1 MSKSPIP
8 FNPGRF
14 DGALIEPFY
23 SVGLAAVPYR
33 REREKLVRLLRSKH
47 QDNEK
52 AQALADT
59 LEACVKSRRCK
70 SAACAE
76 CARASQKLFASTAA
90 AFLAKQKGAGHLVC
104 VSIVPAD
111 GRCKPKEL
119 APAYAVRN
127 VRRWKERLGRAGVTW
142 FVGALD
148 YSLNEHD
155 TARYKPHWSE
165 HVYGLTTTTD
175 MDRLKK
181 ELRKQFPATEE
192 IPRPVKV
199 KIWDGDPDALAY
211 MLKPNYWRRVAT
223 DDGERFTKNGMRSC
237 RATDKQRL
245 RSKERV
251 RLALYLDELGLH
263 GRLVL
268 RWAQFMNRGATASI
282 EERAPKTVGT
292 RIA

>member
-1 MSKSPIP
+1 MSKSPLH
-8 FNPGRF
+8 FNPTRF
-14 DGALIEPFY
+14 EGALSEKLYIGFA
-23 SVGLAAVPYR
+23 SASR
-33 REREKLVRLLRSKH
+33 KMEREKLIRLLRTKH
-47 QDNEK
+47 KDNDE
-52 AQALADT
+52 AQTLADK
-59 LEACVKSRRCK
+59 LEACKKNKRCQL
-70 SAACAE
+70 APCPE
-76 CARASQKLFASTAA
+76 CAPAGQKLLAKVAA
-90 AFLAKQKGAGHLVC
+90 TFLAKQEGAGHLVC

-111 GRCKPKEL
+111 GVCKPKDL
-119 APAYAVRN
+119 DPAYAARN

-165 HVYGLTTTTD
+165 HIYGLTTTTD

-181 ELRKQFPATEE
+181 ELRKQFPVTEA

-211 MLKPNYWRRVAT
+211 LLKPNYWRRVAT

-268 RWAQFMNRGATASI
+268 RWAQFVNRGATASI

>member
-14 DGALIEPFY
+14 DGALTESFY
-23 SVGLAAVPYR
+23 ARGFAAGPYK
-33 REREKLVRLLRSKH
+33 RERDQLVRLLRSKH
-47 QDNEK
+47 KNSDK
-52 AQALADT
+52 AQALADK
-59 LEACVKSRRCK
+59 LEPCVKGWRCR
-70 SAACAE
+70 SGACPE
-76 CARASQKLFASTAA
+76 CTRAGQKLFAKTAA
-90 AFLAKQKGAGHLVC
+90 AFQAKHHEVGHIVC

-111 GRCKPKEL
+111 GSCKPKDL
-119 APAYAVRN
+119 DPAFAARN
-127 VRRWKERLGRAGVTW
+127 VRRWKEWLGRAGITW

-155 TARYKPHWSE
+155 TERYKPYWSE
-165 HVYGLTTTTD
+165 HIYGLTTTAD
-175 MDRLKK
+175 IKGLKK
-181 ELRKQFPATEE
+181 KLRKQFPASDA

-199 KIWDGDPDALAY
+199 KPWDGDPDAFNY
-211 MLKPNYWRRVAT
+211 ILKPNYWRRVAT
-223 DDGERFTKNGMRSC
+223 DDGERFTKNGKRSC

-245 RSKERV
+245 KSKQRV

-268 RWAQFMNRGATASI
+268 RWAQFVNHGTTASI
-282 EERAPKTVGT
+282 EERAPKTAGT

>member
-1 MSKSPIP
+1 MSKPPIP

-14 DGALIEPFY
+14 DGALTEALY
-23 SVGLAAVPYR
+23 AKGLAAGPYK
-33 REREKLVRLLRSKH
+33 RERGRLVRLLRSKH
-47 QDNEK
+47 KDNDK
-52 AQALADT
+52 AQSLADE
-59 LEACVKSRRCK
+59 LEACKKNKRCK
-70 SAACAE
+70 LAGCCE
-76 CARASQKLFASTAA
+76 CSHAGQKLFAKVAA
-90 AFLAKQKGAGHLVC
+90 AFVAKHVGAGQLVC

-111 GRCKPKEL
+111 GVCKPKDL
-119 APAYAVRN
+119 DPAYAARN

-155 TARYKPHWSE
+155 TGRYKPHWSE
-165 HVYGLTTTTD
+165 HIYGLTPTTD
-175 MDRLKK
+175 IDRLKK
-181 ELRKQFPATEE
+181 ELRKQFQVTEA

-199 KIWDGDPDALAY
+199 KPWDGDPDALAY

-268 RWAQFMNRGATASI
+268 RWVQFVNRGATASI
-282 EERAPKTVGT
+282 EERAP
-292 RIA
+292 RP

>member
-1 MSKSPIP
+1 MSKPPIP

-14 DGALIEPFY
+14 DGAMIEAFY
-23 SVGLAAVPYR
+23 ARGIAANPYR
-33 REREKLVRLLRSKH
+33 RKREQLFRLLRTKH
-47 QDNEK
+47 KENDK
-52 AQALADT
+52 AQAVADK
-59 LEACVKSRRCK
+59 LEACVKGSRCL
-70 SAACAE
+70 SGACPQCTHAG
-76 CARASQKLFASTAA
+76 QKLYAKTAA
-90 AFLAKQKGAGHLVC
+90 AFVAKHEGSGHLVC

-111 GRCKPKEL
+111 GVCKPKDL
-119 APAYAVRN
+119 DPAYAARN

-142 FVGALD
+142 LVGALD

-155 TARYKPHWSE
+155 TGRYKPHWSE
-165 HVYGLTTTTD
+165 HLYGLTATTD
-175 MDRLKK
+175 IDRLKK
-181 ELRKQFPATEE
+181 ELRKQFQVTEA

-199 KIWDGDPDALAY
+199 KPWDGDPDALAY

-268 RWAQFMNRGATASI
+268 RWVQFVNRGATASI
-282 EERAPKTVGT
+282 EERAP
-292 RIA
+292 RP